1 MAEIP
6 FLFSVKKHR
15 SFPYIC
21 PSKKS
26 TVPYFFL
33 LLSEIQFNMKYRL
46 DKQEQYAV
54 LTLEEENLNSTFA
67 PALKSDLILFNQE
80 GVRNFIL
87 DLSQVKYVDSSGL
100 SAILTGHRIW
110 KDHGAFVIAGELQ
123 PMVNKLIEISR
134 LQTILVMIPTVSEAV
149 DYVMMEELERDLQG
163 GEE

>member
-1 MAEIP
+1 
-6 FLFSVKKHR
+6 
-15 SFPYIC
+15 
-21 PSKKS
+21 
-26 TVPYFFL
+26 
-33 LLSEIQFNMKYRL
+33 MKYRL
-46 DKQEQYAV
+46 DKQEQFAV

-110 KDHGAFVIAGELQ
+110 KDHGSFVIACELQ
-123 PMVNKLIEISR
+123 PMVTKLIEISR
-134 LQTILVMIPTVSEAV
+134 LQTILTMIPTVSEAV
-149 DYVMMEELERDLQG
+149 DYVLMEELERELRG